1 MADWKKLFK
10 GQKLNIGL
18 TAFSVGSDIVEGKGV
33 AKSIG
38 AGAIDFAKWEIISG
52 LVGGPA
58 MFAYTAYQ
66 LGSAAIDISLEVG
79 KEKTAKITKGV
90 SGTGTVGRGFYDN
103 DYTATM
109 RQRSLE
115 AIGGHQG
122 IVNNALGS
130 EARRRA
136 SNIRY

>member
-1 MADWKKLFK
+1 MANWKKVFK
-10 GQKLNIGL
+10 GQGLNIGL
-18 TAFSVGSDIVEGKGV
+18 SVVSVAADIGEGKGV

-38 AGAIDFAKWEIISG
+38 SGALEFAKWEIISG

-58 MFAYTAYQ
+58 MLAYTAYQ
-66 LGSAAIDISLEVG
+66 IGSVVADVAIDAG
-79 KEKTAKITKGV
+79 REKTSKIKRNTT
-90 SGTGTVGRGFYDN
+90 GTGNIGGEFLDN
-103 DYTATM
+103 AYTATM
-109 RQRSLE
+109 RQRGLE

-122 IVNNALGS
+122 MTYNALGS